1 MRATDYME
9 TDNSPAGGRGA
20 PPAAQVGSFD
30 AEAARAALTSG
41 RRDPAAADPAVSV
54 IGRLFRLAPRLVE
67 LLDYGA
73 REYGLGFA
81 RGRVLWALR
90 ESGPVLMRA
99 LSEALGISPRTV
111 TGLVDSLEA
120 DGWVARGPHPTDRRA
135 TLISLTPAAEQ
146 TLATLDDGWRD
157 LAHLLI
163 GDLPAAGLEQCRAVI
178 GQIEERLDSAVA
190 STVQESGGPA
200 ARWQA
205 RGGALPGS

>member
-1 MRATDYME
+1 MRPDDSAA
-9 TDNSPAGGRGA
+9 AGGPA
-20 PPAAQVGSFD
+20 VPPAAQMGPFD

-54 IGRLFRLAPRLVE
+54 LGRLFRLAPRLVE

-99 LSEALGISPRTV
+99 LSQALGISPRTV

-120 DGWVARGPHPTDRRA
+120 DGWVTRSPHPTDRRA
-135 TLISLTPAAEQ
+135 TLISLTPTAEQ
-146 TLATLDDGWRD
+146 TLASLDEGWQD
-157 LAHLLI
+157 LAHLLL
-163 GDLPAAGLEQCRAVI
+163 GDLPAAGLEQCRAII

-190 STVQESGGPA
+190 TTVAASGGPPG
-200 ARWQA
+200 RRPG
-205 RGGALPGS
+205 RGAPPGS